1 MKSRDGLG
9 DTSWHCFMQGLFT
22 AVHKK
27 VCYEQYATFDILKYS
42 LKERFK
48 GQRQWKVDDML
59 IFLTFI
65 AACFLFTIFVL
76 TARYETEYWYIK
88 NGLLFSWCLGCLT
101 AKNLINDFETGNEGY
116 EKLTSIK
123 SFWDRHNNS
132 EYPTERTSAER
143 LRKGNLMYSTES
155 NSPTCYLQTFSV
167 EVNEFHAVDNDSFK
181 GARSRNFR
189 QFQHWSN
196 GHRIN

>member
-27 VCYEQYATFDILKYS
+27 VCFEQYAIFDILKYS

-65 AACFLFTIFVL
+65 AACFYSRFLSSL
-76 TARYETEYWYIK
+76 PRYETEYWYIK
-88 NGLLFSWCLGCLT
+88 NGLLFSWFLGCLT
-101 AKNLINDFETGNEGY
+101 AYREKPHKRLRNWKRRVMKNLLPLSPFEIDTTI
-116 EKLTSIK
+116 LSIP
-123 SFWDRHNNS
+123 R
-132 EYPTERTSAER
+132 SAHQQ
-143 LRKGNLMYSTES
+143 N
-155 NSPTCYLQTFSV
+155 V
-167 EVNEFHAVDNDSFK
+167 
-181 GARSRNFR
+181 
-189 QFQHWSN
+189 
-196 GHRIN
+196 